1 MTASLVQATFA
12 EFLER
17 GDLDRHLRRTRRI
30 YRERR
35 DALVASLGRWLPAVR
50 VEGVSAGLTAF
61 LTLPAGWDSADVAA
75 AARARGVGVY
85 PVDDPLADPALRAS
99 SLVMGY
105 GTMRAD
111 RIEAGVRRLAEAVAG

>member
-1 MTASLVQATFA
+1 VQATFA

-35 DALVASLGRWLPAVR
+35 DALVAALGRWLPGVR
-50 VEGVSAGLTAF
+50 VEGVSAGLNAF
-61 LTLPAGWDSADVAA
+61 VTLPAGWDSAQVAV

-85 PVDDPLADPALRAS
+85 PVHDPLADPALRAS

-105 GTMRAD
+105 GTMRPD
-111 RIEAGVRRLAEAVAG
+111 RIEAGVRRLADAIGD